1 MRLYVLLVIILM
13 KRMFP
18 RHIWQVC
25 SAPTPVL
32 ITAEI
37 TNIHFH
43 LKCSNNE
50 SSFSSNLFIHFSSF
64 SLSLWYR
71 LLSSLLQWL
80 LTLISLSSLSF
91 TCHHC
96 NYLTLSLSL
105 SLSLSVH
112 QPLPPSSVLFL
123 WHKHILTYLSLPF
136 LSNIWPFEL
145 VSYPENPLFW
155 YGTGA
160 SKNKSDFVRFS
171 NLLKIISVTYLI
183 KHVNIK
189 PKVYKIPGT
198 YVFVWSF
205 SF

>member
-1 MRLYVLLVIILM
+1 MRLYILLVIILM

-64 SLSLWYR
+64 SLSLISSTIILIAMTINFNLS
-71 LLSSLLQWL
+71 LLSLFYLSPLQLLN
-80 LTLISLSSLSF
+80 TFSLSF
-91 TCHHC
+91 
-96 NYLTLSLSL
+96 SLSL
-105 SLSLSVH
+105 SSSTPAPFFCFI
-112 QPLPPSSVLFL
+112 PLAQTHINILYLFYQTFDHLNLYPIQKILYFGMVLVL
-123 WHKHILTYLSLPF
+123 QKTNQILFDSQIF
-136 LSNIWPFEL
+136 
-145 VSYPENPLFW
+145 
-155 YGTGA
+155 
-160 SKNKSDFVRFS
+160 
-171 NLLKIISVTYLI
+171 LKIISVTYLI

-198 YVFVWSF
+198 YGLVWSF